1 MIAINGEVI
10 TNMTEAEQ
18 AIRRI
23 KHLGAEWAKL
33 ESMIFKM
40 NIHADTFVQKFPTD
54 DVVDHLIEQDRDKAE
69 LIRTRLVPAL
79 NNTSK
84 IISGLEERLTNYGQE
99 SFDRAT
105 ADLIS
110 G

>member
-1 MIAINGEVI
+1 MA
-10 TNMTEAEQ
+10 EAEQ
-18 AIRRI
+18 AIRKI

-33 ESMIFKM
+33 ESMILKM
-40 NIHADTFVQKFPTD
+40 NIHADTFRQKFSTED
-54 DVVDHLIEQDRDKAE
+54 TVDFLIEQDRDKAE

-79 NNTSK
+79 DNTSR
-84 IISGLEERLTNYGQE
+84 IISGLEEKLINYGQE
-99 SFDRAT
+99 SFDQAT

>member
-1 MIAINGEVI
+1 
-10 TNMTEAEQ
+10 MTEAEQ

-33 ESMIFKM
+33 ESMILKT
-40 NIHADTFVQKFPTD
+40 NIHADTFCQKFPTD
-54 DVVDHLIEQDRDKAE
+54 DVVDFLIEQERDKAK

-84 IISGLEERLTNYGQE
+84 IIADLEGRLTNYGQE
-99 SFDRAT
+99 SFNRAT
-105 ADLIS
+105 ADLVS
-110 G
+110 R